1 MTLYLI
7 RHADAGKRD
16 PYSPSDHLRGLSEDG
31 LRQAARIADRLADS
45 GVTRVLSSPYPRCV
59 ETVAPLAHRLGV
71 EVEAEPVLAEG
82 ADGRR
87 TLALMTA
94 LAGTEAVLCSHGDVI
109 PDVLRLLAM
118 TGTSINGR
126 RRNAKGSIWAIST
139 DGEALVAAAYTKIP
153 REPDEELR

>member
-7 RHADAGKRD
+7 RHADAGMRD

-31 LRQAARIADRLADS
+31 LRQATRIADRLVDS

-59 ETVAPLAHRLGV
+59 QTVEPLARRLGV
-71 EVEAEPVLAEG
+71 EIETDTVLAEG
-82 ADGRR
+82 VDGRR
-87 TLALMTA
+87 TLALMMA

-126 RRNAKGSIWAIST
+126 RRNAKGSIWTINT
-139 DGEALVAAAYTKIP
+139 DGKALVAAAYTKIP
-153 REPDEELR
+153 REPDAALD

>member
-31 LRQAARIADRLADS
+31 LRQATRIADHLGDS

-59 ETVAPLAHRLGV
+59 ETVAPLARRLGIDV
-71 EVEAEPVLAEG
+71 ETHSVLAEG

-87 TLALMTA
+87 TLALMMD

-109 PDVLRLLAM
+109 PDVLRLLVI
-118 TGTSINGR
+118 TGMPINGR

-139 DGEALVAAAYTKIP
+139 DGEAPVAAAYTKIP
-153 REPDEELR
+153 REPDEQPR